1 MNRTMKREKHRLTPS
16 LADIDKL
23 DISERELELLKGN
36 AAYEYIADVIL
47 VDAIADSIRDS
58 GGLTKLLKRRIIA
71 LFSHGFISISG
82 EDIDGIVCA
91 ATARYRALRRL
102 LALNRRN

>member
-1 MNRTMKREKHRLTPS
+1 MIKKKYKLTSNPI
-16 LADIDKL
+16 DIDKL
-23 DISERELELLKGN
+23 DLGERELEILKKN
-36 AAYEYIADVIL
+36 AAYQYIADVIL
-47 VDAIADSIRDS
+47 VDVIADSIRDS
-58 GGLTKLLKRRIIA
+58 GGLTKLLKRRIMA
-71 LFSHGFISISG
+71 LFSHGSISISG